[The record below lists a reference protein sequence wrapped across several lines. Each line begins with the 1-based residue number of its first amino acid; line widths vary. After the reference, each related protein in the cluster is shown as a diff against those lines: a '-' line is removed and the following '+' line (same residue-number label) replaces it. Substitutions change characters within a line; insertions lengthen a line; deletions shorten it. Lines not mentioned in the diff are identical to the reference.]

1 VFARN
6 PSKSPLGLA
15 ALTAVLILP
24 VLGGCAGTQ
33 FAVQSSPGWARA
45 NRRVSTFGLKRDGLM
60 MKDGWRALGP
70 EQAPPFG
77 ANACDVAYSAQTF
90 SNQADLA
97 GAFDEYTRAH
107 GVTDQLLEAVA
118 PAAQGDSFLFVS
130 ISGHPQFSGDS
141 APPSAAAMGSRGTP
155 NMQVGVFGMERG
167 GASSGSSDGGF
178 IVDAVVFS
186 VADKKSVA
194 ELRLRYTGKRIDEAF
209 QMFNQRFES
218 EFPGATCAGWNLDG
232 RVDAASIK
240 NLGTPP
246 KPAAQPAATNP

>member
-1 VFARN
+1 M
-6 PSKSPLGLA
+6 
-15 ALTAVLILP
+15 AVLILSA
-24 VLGGCAGTQ
+24 LEGCAGSQ

-45 NRRVSTFGLKRDGLM
+45 SHRVSTFGVKRDGLM

-70 EQAPPFG
+70 EQPAPFG

-90 SNQADLA
+90 SSHAELA
-97 GAFDEYTRAH
+97 AAFDEYVREH
-107 GVTDQLLEAVA
+107 GVTDQFLAALA
-118 PAAQGDSFLFVS
+118 PAAQGDSILFVT

-141 APPSAAAMGSRGTP
+141 GPPSAAAMGPRGP
-155 NMQVGVFGMERG
+155 SSMQVGVFGIERG
-167 GASSGSSDGGF
+167 GASAGSSEGGF

-209 QMFNQRFES
+209 QMFNQRFEA
-218 EFPGATCAGWNLDG
+218 EFPGAVCAGWNLDG
-232 RVDAASIK
+232 RVDPESIK

-246 KPAAQPAATNP
+246 KPATPAAPANP